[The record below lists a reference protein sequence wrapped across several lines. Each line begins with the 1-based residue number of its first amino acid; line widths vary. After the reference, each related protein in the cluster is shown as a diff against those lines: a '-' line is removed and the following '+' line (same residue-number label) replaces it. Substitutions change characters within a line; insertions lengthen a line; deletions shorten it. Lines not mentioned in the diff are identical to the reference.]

1 MHTKADKER
10 FLEELRKTPV
20 VQVACQKVG
29 WGRTTYYR
37 IRKQDKH
44 FAELADVALQEGRVV
59 VNELGE
65 AQTIT
70 LMKEKDMRAIRF
82 WLTHNDPR
90 YSNKLEIKGTITNS
104 FELTPEMETLM
115 LQAGRM
121 ALPQQSYDQPEPKEE
136 TEKDE
141 DEESIDGTVI

>member
-1 MHTKADKER
+1 MHSKADKER
-10 FLEELRKTPV
+10 FLQELRKTPV

-37 IRKQDKH
+37 IRKQDKK
-44 FAELADVALQEGRVV
+44 FAELADTALQEGRVV

-90 YSNKLEIKGTITNS
+90 YSNKLE
-104 FELTPEMETLM
+104 LTGHLTHASETLTAEQEK
-115 LQAGRM
+115 LLRAALGF
-121 ALPQQSYDQPEPKEE
+121 ALPQQSYEPKQEQP
-136 TEKDE
+136 TDDPDE
-141 DEESIDGTVI
+141 NGEGPGV